1 MIIVLK
7 SVLAVLTAAYGFS
20 FAFDL
25 YRNRATFSKVP
36 WWGLAGTGFVTNMLD
51 TLGIG
56 SFAQQTALF
65 KFFKLVDDRVIPG
78 TLNVGNVLPTIAQAF
93 IFMTAV
99 EVAPLTL
106 ACMALA
112 APIGAVLGAGVVS
125 HWPKRKVELGLG
137 LALLAVAVAML
148 AGLLNWF
155 PIGGVA
161 TGLTGWKLVL
171 ATAVSFCLGAIHT
184 LGVGFY
190 APCMALVYALG
201 MNPRVAFPIMM
212 TSTAMLISAAGLR
225 FIREK
230 AHDRKA
236 CLNLAVF
243 GVLGVLLAAFV
254 IVSLPLTALKWVVLA
269 VVLYTSLIMLR
280 SSRHVEAQPAAE
292 EAGEPAP

>member
-7 SVLAVLTAAYGFS
+7 SVLAVLTAAYSFS
-20 FAFDL
+20 FASDL
-25 YRNRATFSKVP
+25 YKNRATFSKVP

-280 SSRHVEAQPAAE
+280 SSRRVEAQPAAE
-292 EAGEPAP
+292 AAGEAAP